1 MAFVFP
7 NEVHVTWTV
16 MIVLYPFMSGLVSGA
31 FIVSCF
37 FYVFGKESFRTISRF
52 SLASTLVFLAFAPM
66 PLLLHLGNP
75 ARAVNILIT
84 PNFSSAKAGFG
95 FIFFGF
101 MVLVAMMAWFAFRG
115 DLIARVREGG
125 ILGALARVIL
135 LGNTHES
142 EATQRADRRLLR
154 ILGGIGIPLAI
165 LLHGYVGFLFGSLKA
180 NPWWSTPLMF
190 VIFVFSAIVSGIAVL
205 LFHYLLVSWIN
216 RWTVDQACVRSLGGY
231 LWGFMIVAVGLELLE
246 LLSIAYQQ
254 TADWEILRR
263 LIRERL
269 FFTYVILQFLVLSM
283 VPFLLLFLH
292 TLLKL
297 RDRMSNVVLWV
308 ASIMLLGQ
316 VLIMRW
322 NVVIGGQLL
331 SKSYRGFTSY
341 LPGVWEKEGLV
352 MAALIFTLPFVL
364 LYGFHR
370 VVTLFPGVVK
380 RSRDPAK

>member
-1 MAFVFP
+1 MGFVFP
-7 NEVHVTWTV
+7 NEVHVTWSV

-37 FYVFGKESFRTISRF
+37 YYVFGNKAFQPISRF
-52 SLASTLVFLAFAPM
+52 SLASTLVFLAFAPL
-66 PLLLHLGNP
+66 PLLLHLGSP
-75 ARAVNILIT
+75 TRSLNILIT
-84 PNFSSAKAGFG
+84 PGFTSAKAGFG

-101 MVLVAMMAWFAFRG
+101 MILVAMMAWFAFRG
-115 DLIARVREGG
+115 DL
-125 ILGALARVIL
+125 LARARAGGL
-135 LGNTHES
+135 LGGVSKLVLFFNTHES
-142 EATQRADRRLLR
+142 EATQRADRRFLR

-205 LFHYLLVSWIN
+205 LFHYLLVHWLN
-216 RWTVDQACVRSLGGY
+216 RWTVDQTCVRALGRY

-246 LLSIAYQQ
+246 LMSIAYQQ

-269 FFTYVILQFLVLSM
+269 FFTYVILQFSVLSL
-283 VPFLLLFLH
+283 VPFLMLLMNTILR
-292 TLLKL
+292 L
-297 RDRMSNVVLWV
+297 RDRVSNVVLWIAAV
-308 ASIMLLGQ
+308 MLLGQ

-341 LPGVWEKEGLV
+341 LPGLWEKEGLV
-352 MAALIFTLPFVL
+352 MAAVIFTLPFVL

-370 VVTLFPGVVK
+370 FVHLFPHLENTSG
-380 RSRDPAK
+380 RTRG